1 MSMAFH
7 SAHFCVISKKKK
19 KRSEIILTKRPSSST
34 EHKIDILLTA
44 NETPHLNPD
53 LKHAQVTTG

>member
-19 KRSEIILTKRPSSST
+19 ALWDHP
-34 EHKIDILLTA
+34 HKKAIKLNWAQNLYLLTA